1 MAKKQIKNIVTIDPV
16 TRLEGLAK
24 ISILLNDAGNV
35 KDAFYQ
41 VVELRGFERFLQGR
55 PIEEVARI
63 TPRICGVCPIPHHL
77 APAKASDQIY
87 GVDPPKTAKML
98 REIMALGH
106 NIHSHILHYYAF
118 ALPDLV
124 LGEKTKPGTHNL
136 LGLVHDERF
145 KPVALEAIKVRGY
158 AQKAQ
163 AMTGAKATHPVT
175 ALPGGI
181 SKGITKDDAEN
192 LLKWGKATIEFGK
205 LGLKVW
211 EDLVE
216 HNTTTM
222 TLINSKAYKMES
234 YYMSVVDSDGAL
246 DFYDSSTVKVVDSKG
261 NQKFKFA
268 ANEYLDYISEHVE
281 PWSYLKFPFLK
292 KIGWKGLTYGPN
304 SGIYRVNSLARLNVI
319 DKIKTP
325 LAQEAMKR
333 MFTVL
338 GGKPAHQTL
347 GFNWG
352 RLVEILYC
360 GERMVEL
367 AEDKDIYSSNF
378 RTPVNK
384 KDITGEGVGVIEAPR
399 GTLYHH
405 YKTDDQGLVTKAN
418 IIVATTNNNGP
429 ICISVKQAA
438 QEMITRG
445 SYSEDDLNKIEMA
458 FRAYDPCLACATH
471 AMYGH
476 MPMQVEIFDHNKKKI
491 REIKRLN

>member
-1 MAKKQIKNIVTIDPV
+1 MAKKKTGNIITINPV
-16 TRLEGLAK
+16 SRLEGLAK
-24 ISILLNDAGNV
+24 ISILLNEAGNV

-55 PIEEVARI
+55 PIEEVLRI

-77 APAKASDQIY
+77 APAKAADQIY
-87 GVDPPKTAKML
+87 NVDPPKTGKML
-98 REIMALGH
+98 REVMALGH
-106 NIHSHILHYYAF
+106 NIHSHVLHYYAF

-124 LGEKTKPGTHNL
+124 LGPKTKPGTHNI
-136 LGLVHDERF
+136 LGIAQAFPE
-145 KPVALEAIKVRGY
+145 VAKAAIRVRGN

-181 SKGITKDDAEN
+181 SKGITKEDAEN
-192 LLKWGKATIEFGK
+192 LLLWGKDTVEFGK
-205 LGLKVW
+205 LGLQVF
-211 EDLVE
+211 EDLVVK
-216 HNTTTM
+216 NKTTM
-222 TLINSKAYKMES
+222 DLINSDAYKMES
-234 YYMSVVDSDGAL
+234 YYMSVVDPDGAL
-246 DFYDSSTVKVVDSKG
+246 DFYNSSTVKVVDSDG
-261 NQKFKFA
+261 NQKFKFE

-281 PWSYLKFPFLK
+281 PWTYLKFPFLK
-292 KIGWKGLTYGPN
+292 KIGWKGLTYGPD
-304 SGIYRVNSLARLNVI
+304 SGIYRVNSLARLNVV

-325 LAQEAMKR
+325 LANEAMKR
-333 MFTVL
+333 MFNVL

-360 GERMVEL
+360 GERMIEL
-367 AEDKDIYSSNF
+367 AEDKDIYSNNY

-405 YKTDDQGLVTKAN
+405 YKTDDQARVTKAN

-438 QEMITRG
+438 QAMIKRG
-445 SYSEDDLNKIEMA
+445 QYNEDGLNKIEMA

-476 MPMQVEIFDHNKKKI
+476 MPMLVEIFDHNKNKI

>member
-1 MAKKQIKNIVTIDPV
+1 MAKKKTKNIVTIDPV

-55 PIEEVARI
+55 PIEEVMRI

-77 APAKASDQIY
+77 APAKASDIIY
-87 GVDPPKTAKML
+87 GVDPPKTGKML
-98 REIMALGH
+98 REVMALGH
-106 NIHSHILHYYAF
+106 NIHSHVLHYYAF
-118 ALPDLV
+118 ALPDLA
-124 LGEKTKPGTHNL
+124 LGPKTKPGTHNI
-136 LGLVHDERF
+136 LGIVQKFPD
-145 KPVALEAIKVRGY
+145 VAKAAIRVRGL

-175 ALPGGI
+175 AIPGGI
-181 SKGITKDDAEN
+181 SKGITKEDAEN
-192 LLKWGKATIEFGK
+192 LLKWGKETVEFGK

-211 EDLVE
+211 EDLVYKDK
-216 HNTTTM
+216 M
-222 TLINSKAYKMES
+222 KVLIDSDAYKMES
-234 YYMSVVDSDGAL
+234 YYMSVVDKDGDL

-261 NQKFKFA
+261 NQKYKFE

-292 KIGWKGLTYGPN
+292 KIGWKGLTYGPD
-304 SGIYRVNSLARLNVI
+304 SGIYRVNSLARLNVVN
-319 DKIKTP
+319 KIKTP
-325 LAQEAMKR
+325 LANEAMKR

-338 GGKPAHQTL
+338 GGKPAHHTL

-360 GERMVEL
+360 GERMIEL
-367 AEDKDIYSSNF
+367 AEDKDIYSTDF

-405 YKTDDQGLVTKAN
+405 YKTDDEGRVTKAN

-438 QEMITRG
+438 QAMIKRG
-445 SYSEDDLNKIEMA
+445 QYNDDGLNKIEMA

-476 MPMQVEIFDHNKKKI
+476 MPMLVEIYDHNKEKI
-491 REIKRLN
+491 RELKRLN